1 MSVTWID
8 PGLLPSPTA
17 ASSFS
22 DSVSP
27 AHVNDSANGALL
39 NPRHQTGRRGQRR
52 GRGQPDCSAGLRV
65 RTRGAEPEG
74 SLECPSGSGVAIELF
89 RRLLL
94 SKICNPVRAHSAK
107 DASLFGAERW
117 KDDTI
122 SIPVGVGS
130 AARCARST
138 SSGEM
143 LFWDLLSSLRS
154 MSSSS
159 LRFIERM
166 IALSEVD
173 FKPSMAAETSR
184 DTITCTHRTVRARW
198 RCPLR
203 RALQRE
209 LPSSGSGANS
219 RQ

>member
-1 MSVTWID
+1 M
-8 PGLLPSPTA
+8 PERQRRRHRAL
-17 ASSFS
+17 SSFIVEQDLQS
-22 DSVSP
+22 
-27 AHVNDSANGALL
+27 SACILCD
-39 NPRHQTGRRGQRR
+39 GR
-52 GRGQPDCSAGLRV
+52 L
-65 RTRGAEPEG
+65 
-74 SLECPSGSGVAIELF
+74 AI
-89 RRLLL
+89 R
-94 SKICNPVRAHSAK
+94 
-107 DASLFGAERW
+107 AERS

-130 AARCARST
+130 AARRARST
-138 SSGEM
+138 SSGEI
-143 LFWDLLSSLRS
+143 LLWDLLSSLRS

-173 FKPSMAAETSR
+173 FKPSMAAEASR
-184 DTITCTHRTVRARW
+184 DTITCTHQTVRARC

>member
-94 SKICNPVRAHSAK
+94 SKICNPVRA
-107 DASLFGAERW
+107 
-117 KDDTI
+117 
-122 SIPVGVGS
+122 
-130 AARCARST
+130 
-138 SSGEM
+138 
-143 LFWDLLSSLRS
+143 
-154 MSSSS
+154 
-159 LRFIERM
+159 
-166 IALSEVD
+166 
-173 FKPSMAAETSR
+173 
-184 DTITCTHRTVRARW
+184 
-198 RCPLR
+198 
-203 RALQRE
+203 
-209 LPSSGSGANS
+209 
-219 RQ
+219 